1 MNKKTVTILFLFLF
15 AAVIALGLTDKTISA
30 QEKAVEKP
38 KDSCLTSQC
47 HATMGKGKFVHGPV
61 SAGECTVCHG
71 QLPKHKDK
79 PEQNKFGKVKDL
91 AKTCYS
97 CHEKFK
103 AKKFIHSPVEEGE
116 CIACHSPHE
125 SPNKFQ
131 LLAKGSELCF
141 NCHDEAIVGGAFV
154 HGPAAVG
161 GCVACHDPHT
171 ADYAKNLK
179 VEGPSLCYMCHTDKA
194 EAIHKAEFVHK
205 PVSEKCT
212 SCHNPHSAAKQFMLQ
227 SQAPDLCLDCHKDK
241 KDQISQAKVKHGALQ
256 AERSCLNCHDAHIS
270 NITKNLLME
279 PMDLCLSCHDRDY
292 KKDNVTSTMNM
303 KKWLAENTDQHGPIK
318 QKDCSGCHDPHGSAN
333 FRILRNPYPPTF
345 YMPFSVDNYN
355 LCFSCH
361 EKTIVLNAETTKL
374 TNFRNGNENL
384 HFRHVNK
391 AEKGRTCRA
400 CHETHA
406 SNFPKHIR
414 EAVPFGSWDLPVNF
428 QKTDTG
434 GSCTPGCHKIKK
446 YDRVKK
452 EING

>member
-1 MNKKTVTILFLFLF
+1 MNKKTITLLFLLLLV
-15 AAVIALGLTDKTISA
+15 AVIASGLTDKTISA

-38 KDSCLTSQC
+38 KDSCITAQC
-47 HATMGKGKFVHGPV
+47 HATMGKDKFVHGPV

-71 QLPKHKDK
+71 ELAKHKDK

-91 AKTCYS
+91 AKKCYS

-103 AKKFIHSPVEEGE
+103 AKKFIHTPVEDGD
-116 CIACHSPHE
+116 CIACHNPHE

-131 LLAKGSELCF
+131 LLAKGSALCF
-141 NCHDEAIVGGAFV
+141 NCHDEAMAGGAFV
-154 HGPAAVG
+154 HGPVAVG

-227 SQAPDLCLDCHKDK
+227 SKTPELCLDCHKDK
-241 KDQISQAKVKHGALQ
+241 KEQLSTASFKHRAMET
-256 AERSCLNCHDAHIS
+256 ERSCLNCHDAHMS
-270 NITKNLLME
+270 NIAKNLLME
-279 PMDLCLSCHDRDY
+279 PLDLCLNCHDRDY
-292 KKDNVTSTMNM
+292 KKDNVTSTMNI
-303 KKWLAENTDQHGPIK
+303 KKWLAENTDHHGPIK

-345 YMPFSVDNYN
+345 YMPFLVDNYN

-384 HFRHVNK
+384 HFTHVNK

-414 EAVPFGSWDLPVNF
+414 EAVPFGAWDLPVNYE
-428 QKTDTG
+428 KTETG